1 MKAFNVKKIDGET
14 LRGMLISG
22 ANNLF
27 NHYPEVDALNVF
39 PVPDGD
45 TGTNMNLTMTSGSK
59 EIMTIRSNNI
69 SEVAKLF
76 SRGLLMGARGNS
88 GVILS
93 QIFRGFSQALEGQ
106 DEIDVVTFARAWEK
120 GREVAYKAV
129 MKPVEGTILTVVRES
144 SEALMANVENFNSI
158 GKGFAF
164 MIEEAR
170 KSLVR
175 TPDLLPILKEAGV
188 VDSGGA
194 GLIKVF
200 EGMLSS
206 LNGILIERQQ
216 ITIQPEKSQSAIA
229 TAGAGHEEFG
239 YCTEFILKLEP
250 GKKPY
255 NEEKFKVALE
265 SLGDSLVL
273 VRDEDIVKVHVH
285 TMRPGVALNY
295 AQSYGEFV
303 TLKIENMTEQ
313 HQNIITHEYEAF
325 NGHAK
330 VPVIQESKEVAI
342 IAVSVGKGLDDLFH
356 SLRVDKVVSGGQSM
370 NPSTEDFVAAIQEVN
385 ARNVFIL
392 PNNRNI
398 ILAANQSVG
407 LVEGVNVVVIPSKTI
422 PQGMSA
428 CMMYNPD
435 ASFQENETEMIEAIT
450 RVKSGAVTFAIKNS
464 KLGSVTI
471 KKNDFIGILESNI
484 VSSEKDVDE
493 SARKLIASMIDEDSA
508 IITLIYGQDITKEQ
522 AKNLATYIED
532 TYSIEVETYNGGQL
546 VYSYILGVE

>member
-1 MKAFNVKKIDGET
+1 MKAFNVKKIDGEI

-27 NHYPEVDALNVF
+27 NHYPEIDSLNVF

-69 SEVAKLF
+69 AEVAKLF

-106 DEIDVVTFARAWEK
+106 NEIDVVTFARAWEK

-129 MKPVEGTILTVVRES
+129 MKPVEGTILTVIRES
-144 SEALMANVENFNSI
+144 AEALVANVDKFNSI
-158 GKGFAF
+158 GKGFSF
-164 MIEEAR
+164 MIEEAK
-170 KSLVR
+170 KSLIR
-175 TPDLLPILKEAGV
+175 TPELLPILKEAGV

-194 GLIKVF
+194 GLVKIF

-216 ITIQPEKSQSAIA
+216 ITLQLEKAENQMAA
-229 TAGAGHEEFG
+229 ARMGGEDFG

-250 GKKPY
+250 TKKKY
-255 NEEKFKVALE
+255 NEDKFKVALE

-273 VRDEDIVKVHVH
+273 VRDEEIVKVHVH
-285 TMRPGVALNY
+285 TMRPGIALNY
-295 AQSYGEFV
+295 AQAYGEFM

-313 HQNIITHEYEAF
+313 HHNLILQDTQNDGADLPTL
-325 NGHAK
+325 
-330 VPVIQESKEVAI
+330 QEPKDVAI
-342 IAVSVGKGLDDLFH
+342 IVAAVGQGLEELFK
-356 SLRVDKVVSGGQSM
+356 SLRVDKIVSGGQTM
-370 NPSTEDFVAAIQEVN
+370 NPSTQDFVAAIKEVN

-392 PNNRNI
+392 PNNGNI
-398 ILAANQSVG
+398 IMAASQSVG
-407 LVEGVNVVVIPSKTI
+407 LVEGVNVVVVPSKTI

-435 ASFQENETEMIEAIT
+435 ASFQENENEMRDAIT
-450 RVKSGAVTFAIKNS
+450 KIKSGSVTFAIKDS
-464 KLGSVTI
+464 KFGSISI
-471 KKNDFIGILESNI
+471 KKDDFIGILESDI
-484 VSSEKDVDE
+484 VSSEKKLAECVH
-493 SARKLIASMIDEDSA
+493 KLIEEMIDEESA
-508 IITLIYGQDITKEQ
+508 IITLIYGSDVSKEN
-522 AKNLATYIED
+522 AENLAKYIEE
-532 TYSIEVETYNGGQL
+532 TYSIEVETYSGGQP